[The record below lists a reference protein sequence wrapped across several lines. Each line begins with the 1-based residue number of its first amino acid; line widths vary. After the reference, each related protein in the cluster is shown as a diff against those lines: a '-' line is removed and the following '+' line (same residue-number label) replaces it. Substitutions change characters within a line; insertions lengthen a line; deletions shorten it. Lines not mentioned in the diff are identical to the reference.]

1 MCSFSQILHVL
12 DDDLTTTIWQ
22 WQLKK
27 TIKLKFTKTKPSCY
41 QPLSELNVSLKKGHP
56 TCCMLLYCYMY
67 LYKKQ
72 VKDINDNKSI
82 MIWMINE
89 KRTSQWCSAQSGIR
103 MILDNYC
110 WIWSNNEL
118 LKWLSVACG
127 WLCPHNSKSL
137 WVSICLTHQA
147 ASRSFTLFSMSLRRS
162 QPTHWL
168 ACARHRVRPRNYS
181 SFTVFT
187 Q

>member
-1 MCSFSQILHVL
+1 MCSFSQFLHVL
-12 DDDLTTTIWQ
+12 DDDLTTTIWK

-27 TIKLKFTKTKPSCY
+27 TNNQTKIYQNQTKLLS
-41 QPLSELNVSLKKGHP
+41 SELNVSLKRRHP
-56 TCCMLLYCYMY
+56 VCCTLLYCYMY

-72 VKDINDNKSI
+72 AKNINDNKSI

-89 KRTSQWCSAQSGIR
+89 KMTSQWCSTQSGIR
-103 MILDNYC
+103 IILDNYC
-110 WIWSNNEL
+110 WIWSNDEL

-147 ASRSFTLFSMSLRRS
+147 ASRSFTLFSMSLR
-162 QPTHWL
+162 HL
-168 ACARHRVRPRNYS
+168 
-181 SFTVFT
+181 
-187 Q
+187 